1 MCVGGRGARC
11 MFAVFCNSRMQ
22 QRTAREDRLEI
33 PACRGVWLDGARK
46 GGIGTES
53 WLLSLHKHCGREHS
67 EIRTTSECRRPL
79 LCAVAR

>member
-1 MCVGGRGARC
+1 MCGREGGALHVCRVLQFSHAT
-11 MFAVFCNSRMQ
+11 ANSTRRQ
-22 QRTAREDRLEI
+22 IRDSRLQR
-33 PACRGVWLDGARK
+33 VWLEGARK